1 MININYWMEYTI
13 ELAEKLTDETI
24 RIAAVLVNDNELV
37 AFSCNKNDN
46 NTSWAKDLIL
56 KLRDKNIEKVENLF
70 LTINSLNNNNEF
82 DLNDL
87 LKEIEIETIYLGL
100 PDPKL
105 DKYIDND
112 PIIKNKNT
120 YRYSEDLQEKI
131 YKQNINF
138 YKDSKQ
144 SIEYNK
150 YYYTHRVS
158 HFVKEKLISYGI
170 KLESDEISKR
180 KRADLLSSYISKK
193 YKMTN
198 KKSYE
203 LITNIISE
211 AFDYKYSEYD
221 YSYDIRSINTD
232 WSNNFKEIYEKT
244 NTQSFDTI
252 NILNVGVGGG
262 KEAEELFINCKN
274 VTFVDIAPNG
284 LKKIKKL
291 IPSSKTIKSRAE
303 DLSMIE
309 DNSYELYVSLRTYNS
324 SFFDIKEGIKEAYR
338 VLKNNSVAIISISNG
353 FLNQNEKKIIPGIII
368 PKLGFVDLY
377 RGIDIVKNLSNI
389 LAKYNF
395 KDIEIT
401 PTNGEIYIS
410 AKANKE

>member
-1 MININYWMEYTI
+1 MNIQIKKNY
-13 ELAEKLTDETI
+13 
-24 RIAAVLVNDNELV
+24 
-37 AFSCNKNDN
+37 
-46 NTSWAKDLIL
+46 
-56 KLRDKNIEKVENLF
+56 
-70 LTINSLNNNNEF
+70 
-82 DLNDL
+82 
-87 LKEIEIETIYLGL
+87 
-100 PDPKL
+100 
-105 DKYIDND
+105 
-112 PIIKNKNT
+112 
-120 YRYSEDLQEKI
+120 
-131 YKQNINF
+131 
-138 YKDSKQ
+138 
-144 SIEYNK
+144 
-150 YYYTHRVS
+150 
-158 HFVKEKLISYGI
+158 ISYGI

-180 KRADLLSSYISKK
+180 KRADLLSSYISNK
-193 YKMTN
+193 YKITMT
-198 KKSYE
+198 KSYE
-203 LITNIISE
+203 LITSIISE

-221 YSYDIRSINTD
+221 YSYDIRSINTN

-368 PKLGFVDLY
+368 PKLGFIDLY

-389 LAKYNF
+389 LTEYNF